1 MNLPNSKNSPP
12 KSFFDNNL
20 ALRHKMTGRRV
31 LIAVVVAGLT
41 IGVVGLVNRHARSL
55 PVETSVG
62 RALPVATMLIQAV
75 EDHEV
80 ERYYTGQIV
89 ARRETT
95 LAFQRQGKLIA
106 IHVDDGDRVRKGD
119 ALAILDLRRLQARQQ
134 ELQARLCGA
143 TAQLDEMLAG
153 PRRETIDAMRAR
165 VESQAA
171 AVKEL
176 QQQKTRRELLLQ
188 KNAVSREDFENTSL
202 RLEAAQAGHDEIT
215 HQLTALLNG
224 TRTEQIESQ
233 EAVVAQLDALITD
246 LKVEIDDSTITAPF
260 DGTIAARLIDDG
272 AVVTPNTPVLRL
284 IEDQV
289 LEARIGVPTEAAEA
303 IVSGATH
310 NLIVNQRSYHAD
322 NVKLLPKLDPTTR
335 TQTAVFQLSFAT
347 AQELVPGQLVRL
359 ELTKTVSQGGF
370 WVPHTALLESQR
382 GLWSVYVVGRET
394 AAGLTTARRQDVE
407 ALHTDSDR
415 VLVRGTLR
423 TGDQIITSGVH
434 RIVPGQAIV
443 PSTSDTA
450 LR

>member
-1 MNLPNSKNSPP
+1 
-12 KSFFDNNL
+12 
-20 ALRHKMTGRRV
+20 
-31 LIAVVVAGLT
+31 
-41 IGVVGLVNRHARSL
+41 
-55 PVETSVG
+55 
-62 RALPVATMLIQAV
+62 
-75 EDHEV
+75 
-80 ERYYTGQIV
+80 
-89 ARRETT
+89 
-95 LAFQRQGKLIA
+95 
-106 IHVDDGDRVRKGD
+106 
-119 ALAILDLRRLQARQQ
+119 
-134 ELQARLCGA
+134 
-143 TAQLDEMLAG
+143 
-153 PRRETIDAMRAR
+153 MRAR